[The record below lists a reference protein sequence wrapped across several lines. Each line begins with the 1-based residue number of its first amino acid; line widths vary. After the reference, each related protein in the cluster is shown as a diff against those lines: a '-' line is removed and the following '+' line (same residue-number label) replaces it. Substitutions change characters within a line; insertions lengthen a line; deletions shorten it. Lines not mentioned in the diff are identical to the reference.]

1 MVCAPGLNP
10 SPPRVAVSA
19 HIERVRSALAAHYA
33 VKRELGAG
41 GMGTVYLAE
50 DLKRHRKVA
59 IKVLKP
65 ELAKHVTEPARPV
78 TEHRGSVPPALA
90 EEILKKLPVRRGYWQ
105 GSYSRIFVIN
115 PEVHRMPA
123 YVEQLR
129 RMGLK

>member
-1 MVCAPGLNP
+1 MSNQDVWR
-10 SPPRVAVSA
+10 SPTTLRFSKAASIQRTGALQRTILIVS
-19 HIERVRSALAAHYA
+19 R
-33 VKRELGAG
+33 
-41 GMGTVYLAE
+41 
-50 DLKRHRKVA
+50 
-59 IKVLKP
+59 
-65 ELAKHVTEPARPV
+65 
-78 TEHRGSVPPALA
+78 

>member
-1 MVCAPGLNP
+1 MADQLD
-10 SPPRVAVSA
+10 
-19 HIERVRSALAAHYA
+19 RVRTALAERYTLE
-33 VKRELGAG
+33 RELGHG
-41 GMGTVYLAE
+41 GMATVYLAE

-105 GSYSRIFVIN
+105 GRCSRIFVIN

-123 YVEQLR
+123 YVGQLR